1 MLRILVVDDE
11 MLARD
16 ELKYLLYRT
25 KEVDIID
32 EADSVEEALEK
43 LIESKPDLVFLDIQL
58 SDDNGFEIA
67 NILKKMKKPPAIVFA
82 TAYDQ
87 YAIQAFEVDALDYI
101 LKPFDEERIV
111 QTIKKFKKRKQH
123 EMEEKQEIHASDGS
137 SRMKKLAL
145 LIDESI
151 VLVNI
156 EDIVY
161 AGLLDGKVIVK
172 TICDTYVTN
181 DTLAILEKKLPQVNF
196 LRVHRSFI
204 VNVNHISEIQPWFNS
219 TYNLIMKEDSK
230 VPVSRTYAKELKKLL
245 CI

>member
-1 MLRILVVDDE
+1 LRILVVDDE

-43 LIESKPDLVFLDIQL
+43 LMESKPDLVFLDIQL

-67 NILKKMKKPPAIVFA
+67 NILKKMKQPPAIVFA

-123 EMEEKQEIHASDGS
+123 EMEEKQEVHAPDVS

-145 LIDESI
+145 SIDESI

-172 TICDTYVTN
+172 TICDTYATH
-181 DTLAILEKKLPQVNF
+181 DTLVILEKRLPQMNF

-204 VNVNHISEIQPWFNS
+204 VNINHISEIQPWFNS
-219 TYNLIMKEDSK
+219 TYNLIMKDDSK
-230 VPVSRTYAKELKKLL
+230 VPVSRTYAKELKKQLH
-245 CI
+245 I

>member
-1 MLRILVVDDE
+1 MLKVLVVDDE

-43 LIESKPDLVFLDIQL
+43 LMESKPDLVFLDIQL

-111 QTIKKFKKRKQH
+111 QAIKKFKKRKQH
-123 EMEEKQEIHASDGS
+123 EMEEKQEVHAPDVS
-137 SRMKKLAL
+137 SGMKRLAL
-145 LIDESI
+145 PIDESI

-172 TICDTYVTN
+172 TICDTYVTY
-181 DTLAILEKKLPQVNF
+181 DTLAILEKKLPQMNF

-245 CI
+245 RI

>member
-1 MLRILVVDDE
+1 MRILVVDDE

-32 EADSVEEALEK
+32 EAESVEEALEK

-58 SDDNGFEIA
+58 SDDSGFEIA
-67 NILKKMKKPPAIVFA
+67 NILKKMKQPPAIVFA

-111 QTIKKFKKRKQH
+111 QAIKKFKKRKQH
-123 EMEEKQEIHASDGS
+123 EMEEKQEVHAPDVS
-137 SRMKKLAL
+137 SGMKRLAL
-145 LIDESI
+145 PIDESI

-172 TICDTYVTN
+172 TICDTYVTY
-181 DTLAILEKKLPQVNF
+181 DTLAMLEKKLPQMIF

-245 CI
+245 RI

>member
-1 MLRILVVDDE
+1 

-43 LIESKPDLVFLDIQL
+43 LMESKPDLVFLDIQL

-67 NILKKMKKPPAIVFA
+67 NILKKMKQPPAIVFA

-123 EMEEKQEIHASDGS
+123 EMEEKQEVHAPDVS

-145 LIDESI
+145 SIDESI

-172 TICDTYVTN
+172 TICDTYATH
-181 DTLAILEKKLPQVNF
+181 DTLVILEKRLPQMNF

-204 VNVNHISEIQPWFNS
+204 VNINHISEIQPWFNS
-219 TYNLIMKEDSK
+219 TYNLIMKDDSK
-230 VPVSRTYAKELKKLL
+230 VPVSRTYAKELKKQLH
-245 CI
+245 I

>member
-1 MLRILVVDDE
+1 MLRILVIDDE

-67 NILKKMKKPPAIVFA
+67 NILKKMKNPPAIVFA

-111 QTIKKFKKRKQH
+111 QAIKKFKKRKQH
-123 EMEEKQEIHASDGS
+123 EMAEKQEVHAPNVS
-137 SRMKKLAL
+137 SRMEKLAL
-145 LIDESI
+145 PIDESI

-172 TICDTYVTN
+172 TICDTYVTY
-181 DTLAILEKKLPQVNF
+181 DTLAILEKKLLQTNF
-196 LRVHRSFI
+196 QRVHRSFI

-245 CI
+245 RI

>member
-1 MLRILVVDDE
+1 MRILVVDDE

-43 LIESKPDLVFLDIQL
+43 LMENKPDLVFLDIQL

-67 NILKKMKKPPAIVFA
+67 NILKKMKQPPAIVFA

-123 EMEEKQEIHASDGS
+123 EIEEKQEVHAPDVSN
-137 SRMKKLAL
+137 RMKKLAL
-145 LIDESI
+145 SIDESI

-156 EDIVY
+156 EDIIY

-172 TICDTYVTN
+172 TICDTYATH
-181 DTLAILEKKLPQVNF
+181 DTLVILEKKLPQMNF
-196 LRVHRSFI
+196 LRVHRGFI

-219 TYNLIMKEDSK
+219 TYNLIMKDDSK

-245 CI
+245 RI

>member
-1 MLRILVVDDE
+1 MLRVLVVDDE

-111 QTIKKFKKRKQH
+111 QTIKKFKKRKQL
-123 EMEEKQEIHASDGS
+123 EMDEKQEVHAPDAS
-137 SRMKKLAL
+137 SGMKKLAL
-145 LIDESI
+145 PIDESI

-161 AGLLDGKVIVK
+161 TGLLDGKVIVK

-181 DTLAILEKKLPQVNF
+181 DTLAILEKKLPQMNF

-230 VPVSRTYAKELKKLL
+230 VPVSRTYTKELKKLL
-245 CI
+245 RI

>member
-1 MLRILVVDDE
+1 MRILVVDDE

-123 EMEEKQEIHASDGS
+123 EMEEKQEVHASDVS

-245 CI
+245 RI

>member
-1 MLRILVVDDE
+1 MLKILVVDDE

-43 LIESKPDLVFLDIQL
+43 LMESKPDLVFLDIQL

-123 EMEEKQEIHASDGS
+123 EMAEKQEVHVPDVS
-137 SRMKKLAL
+137 SRMEKLAL
-145 LIDESI
+145 PIDESI

-172 TICDTYVTN
+172 TICDTYVTY
-181 DTLAILEKKLPQVNF
+181 DTLAILEKKLPQMNF
-196 LRVHRSFI
+196 MRVHRSFI

-245 CI
+245 RI